1 MFSRLLFRGSE
12 VDRESWGRVQLG
24 EEIQARSSN
33 VSKPELMMMH
43 SPTSYCASDT
53 LEASSGDV
61 SAAGESNASDNIPEV
76 EKAGVAKAEDQ
87 VSFGG

>member
-1 MFSRLLFRGSE
+1 MDLLE
-12 VDRESWGRVQLG
+12 NLG
-24 EEIQARSSN
+24 VVWSLS
-33 VSKPELMMMH
+33 LDC
-43 SPTSYCASDT
+43 CASDT

-61 SAAGESNASDNIPEV
+61 LAAGESKASDNIPEV